1 MPELVLTSLKFLFLA
16 VLYLFVARAVRIIW
30 LDLAGHRGGRSAVT
44 AGVVRQAPPA
54 RASRG
59 GGGKGGKPRAVVVT
73 EEGGR
78 PQTVPLG
85 ADPVTLGRADECT
98 VTLGD
103 TYVSQMHT
111 KIYPKDGLWF
121 VMDLGSTNG
130 TYLNRV
136 KVGDP
141 LPLNPGDEVRLGRTV
156 VEVRAK

>member
-16 VLYLFVARAVRIIW
+16 ILYLFVARAVRIIW
-30 LDLAGHRGGRSAVT
+30 LDLAGHRSARP
-44 AGVVRQAPPA
+44 AGAPAPVHRAPPT

-59 GGGKGGKPRAVVVT
+59 GAKGKPRAVAVT

-78 PQTVPLG
+78 PKVLPLG
-85 ADPVTLGRADECT
+85 SEAITLGRAAECS
-98 VTLGD
+98 VALGD

-141 LPLNPGDEVRLGRTV
+141 MPINPGDEVRLGRTV

>member
-1 MPELVLTSLKFLFLA
+1 MPELVLTSLKFFFLA
-16 VLYLFVARAVRIIW
+16 ILYLFVARAVRIIW
-30 LDLAGHRGGRSAVT
+30 LDLAGHRS
-44 AGVVRQAPPA
+44 VRPGAAPAPVHRAPPA
-54 RASRG
+54 RTGRSAA
-59 GGGKGGKPRAVVVT
+59 KGKPRAVAVT

-78 PQTVPLG
+78 PKVVPLTD
-85 ADPVTLGRADECT
+85 AITLGRADECT

-111 KIYPKDGLWF
+111 KIYPKDGMWF

-141 LPLNPGDEVRLGRTV
+141 MQINPGDEVRLGRTV
-156 VEVRAK
+156 VEVRVK